1 MKKRLTLRHTHDS
14 YILTEITQ
22 CTLQALVQFYVNH
35 VSVNDFLHTNDPVIV
50 KATKVFLSFTKEEE
64 RDNPG

>member
-1 MKKRLTLRHTHDS
+1 MKKQLTLRHTHDS

-35 VSVNDFLHTNDPVIV
+35 VSVNDFLHTNDPAIV

-64 RDNPG
+64 KNKPG